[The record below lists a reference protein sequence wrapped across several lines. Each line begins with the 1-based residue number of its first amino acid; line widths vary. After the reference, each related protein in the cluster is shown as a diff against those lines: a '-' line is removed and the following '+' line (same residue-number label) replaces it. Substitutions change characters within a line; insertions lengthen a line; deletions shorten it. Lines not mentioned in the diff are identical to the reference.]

1 MIRHI
6 AMLKRKADPRKDCL
20 RAALRDPVRGR
31 CPGQKPASFR
41 IRVAT
46 GRGGGVTVWMRN
58 AAHKFK
64 RSFQQKL
71 SGGRFFY
78 FFLCNPLKSPDSTK
92 EIQGNAR
99 IFPCFYLL
107 S

>member
-58 AAHKFK
+58 AARKFK

-71 SGGRFFY
+71 SGGRFFI
-78 FFLCNPLKSPDSTK
+78 FFSVTL
-92 EIQGNAR
+92 
-99 IFPCFYLL
+99 
-107 S
+107 